1 MSQDDGNLIRH
12 HLIWLEFLHDI
23 KRSLC
28 ESHASKY
35 DTISVNNDYVGKK
48 KKNLEAFFILTKR
61 AII

>member
-35 DTISVNNDYVGKK
+35 DTISVNNDYVE
-48 KKNLEAFFILTKR
+48 NKR
-61 AII
+61 IWKRFSF

>member
-35 DTISVNNDYVGKK
+35 DTISVNNDYVEK